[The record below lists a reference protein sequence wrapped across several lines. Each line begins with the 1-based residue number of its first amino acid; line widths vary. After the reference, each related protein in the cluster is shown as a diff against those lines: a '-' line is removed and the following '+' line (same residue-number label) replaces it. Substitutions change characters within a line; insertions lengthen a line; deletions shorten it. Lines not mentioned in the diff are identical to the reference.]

1 MWFRRAS
8 PVVKDFH
15 RNICDL
21 LSSADIHLNGGRPW
35 DMQVHNDGLFKR
47 VMAQGVLGLGEA
59 YMDGWWDVKQLDQF
73 ICKVLLG
80 GLKSKFTD
88 KKTYP

>member
-1 MWFRRAS
+1 
-8 PVVKDFH
+8 
-15 RNICDL
+15 
-21 LSSADIHLNGGRPW
+21 
-35 DMQVHNDGLFKR
+35 
-47 VMAQGVLGLGEA
+47 MAQGVLGLGEA